1 MKLKKTTWKQIL
13 DKVETIE
20 VTPKY
25 FAFSEKPAQFKP
37 IGYAISFSGE
47 TARMFG
53 EDRGYSISEQMFMEG
68 YRRSRLTLPIF
79 YHPNEEELAKKTL
92 KQLVNGY
99 GPPDNS

>member
-1 MKLKKTTWKQIL
+1 
-13 DKVETIE
+13 
-20 VTPKY
+20 
-25 FAFSEKPAQFKP
+25 
-37 IGYAISFSGE
+37 
-47 TARMFG
+47 MFG